1 MKILVTGGA
10 GFIGSNVADA
20 FIKAGHEVAIV
31 DDLSSGARENI
42 NPQAKFYQMDI
53 ADPRIDEVF
62 GEFKPQVVDH
72 HAAQIS
78 VPLSVDEPLV
88 DARINVMGW
97 INLLQACQK
106 HQVGRIIYVSSGGV
120 VYGEPEKL
128 PAREDFPMQPASPYG
143 ISKYAGEMYL
153 KFFAGRTK
161 MKYVTFR
168 YSNVYGPRQ
177 DPHGEA
183 GVVSIFIKALLR
195 GETPVIN
202 GDGLCIRDYVFV
214 GDVVEANLKAL
225 TKGENIALNIGTN
238 RPTDVNVLYETVRT
252 VMQSDTQAQ
261 HGPPRRG
268 DLQANYL
275 DASLAKRILEW
286 EPQASLSEGIARTVE
301 FFKNRQAEPGQA
313 QGDAGQ

>member
-20 FIKAGHEVAIV
+20 FINAGHEVAIL
-31 DDLSSGARENI
+31 DDLSSGTQENV
-42 NPQAKFYQMDI
+42 NPKAKFYQMDI
-53 ADPRIDEVF
+53 ADPRIDGIF
-62 GEFKPQVVDH
+62 AEFKPQVVNH

-78 VPLSVDEPLV
+78 VPLSVDKPRE
-88 DARINVMGW
+88 DAQINIMGW
-97 INLLQACQK
+97 LNLLEAGQK
-106 HQVGRIIYVSSGGV
+106 HQVEKIIYVSSGGV
-120 VYGEPEKL
+120 VYGEPENL

-153 KFFAGRTK
+153 EFFARRTK

-177 DPHGEA
+177 VPHGEA
-183 GVVSIFIKALLR
+183 GVVSIFIKALLE
-195 GETPVIN
+195 GIPPTIN
-202 GDGLCIRDYVFV
+202 GDGSCVRDYVFV

-238 RPTDVNVLYETVRT
+238 RPTDVNVLYETIKT
-252 VMQSDTQAQ
+252 VMQSDILAK
-261 HGPPRRG
+261 HGPSRRG

-275 DASLAKRILEW
+275 DAGLAGQVLGW
-286 EPQASLSEGIARTVE
+286 EPRASLSEGIARTVE
-301 FFKNRQAEPGQA
+301 FFKNRQAEPGRT
-313 QGDAGQ
+313 QGDKG